1 MGILACALPPSRAR
15 LGFLAKGQWL
25 SNHPPPLASPIINR
39 HHRTRKHLTP
49 PHPNPTLRSPS
60 QRLHPTHSAMAALR
74 RDVASCLVLLL
85 LVAVANA
92 FVARQPAL
100 SSPRQQQQELQRS
113 SSPQQ
118 HQRTGVRSLMAKGG
132 AEMGRKQAKRELMER
147 QRAMA
152 EFNAEIETTPVFQVF
167 AATQK
172 MKGLWMPIAAFK
184 ADNVAKGVVDASL
197 QEGIAANFFKGVYKA
212 QVETAVSKAIY
223 DNEKRLREQGQAMHA
238 PLKNAPANQ
247 IIWGFKILYKPLQD
261 KVCFVFVKRGEGR
274 EEGMEGREG
283 RRKSVASRNEASM
296 RGLIFT
302 LFHQKQFG
310 KTQQPTVVTKDM
322 AKSLFDKVRRCLD
335 ERSGGREGGKD

>member
-1 MGILACALPPSRAR
+1 
-15 LGFLAKGQWL
+15 
-25 SNHPPPLASPIINR
+25 
-39 HHRTRKHLTP
+39 
-49 PHPNPTLRSPS
+49 
-60 QRLHPTHSAMAALR
+60 MAATR
-74 RDVASCLVLLL
+74 RDVACLVLLL

-92 FVARQPAL
+92 FVRQPAL
-100 SSPRQQQQELQRS
+100 SSPRQQQQQLQRS
-113 SSPQQ
+113 SSSAQQ

-238 PLKNAPANQ
+238 PLKGAPANQ

-261 KVCFVFVKRGEGR
+261 KVGGRGD
-274 EEGMEGREG
+274 G
-283 RRKSVASRNEASM
+283 RR
-296 RGLIFT
+296 
-302 LFHQKQFG
+302 
-310 KTQQPTVVTKDM
+310 DW
-322 AKSLFDKVRRCLD
+322 RR
-335 ERSGGREGGKD
+335 EGGREGGVWCF

>member
-1 MGILACALPPSRAR
+1 MPHTNIQTQGTFLQALRMNPMPFLPPIATTSN
-15 LGFLAKGQWL
+15 QL
-25 SNHPPPLASPIINR
+25 SIMMMTTTQAPQHQLIPPPHTPPP
-39 HHRTRKHLTP
+39 HRTKP
-49 PHPNPTLRSPS
+49 PPAPPT
-60 QRLHPTHSAMAALR
+60 TTTMAATR
-74 RDVASCLVLLL
+74 RDVACVVLLL

-92 FVARQPAL
+92 FVRQPAL
-100 SSPRQQQQELQRS
+100 SSPRQQQQLQRS
-113 SSPQQ
+113 SSSAQQ

-238 PLKNAPANQ
+238 PLKGCPANQ

-261 KVCFVFVKRGEGR
+261 KVSGR
-274 EEGMEGREG
+274 TGRKE
-283 RRKSVASRNEASM
+283 
-296 RGLIFT
+296 
-302 LFHQKQFG
+302 
-310 KTQQPTVVTKDM
+310 
-322 AKSLFDKVRRCLD
+322 
-335 ERSGGREGGKD
+335 GGREGWSGLADGASRKPRFVHGLTHFYFSYSFFQIRLSINTGGQDAAAQGRDQGHGQELV